1 MFQANKL
8 SVLKCSFLG
17 LILLLNACKTDKEE
31 RLESIQAAQDHQ
43 ANNELQAALAELEA
57 LNARFPKDSEI
68 LHLIGQTHALLKDPL
83 FAAFFTEQ
91 AAELQPLNPELR
103 YEVYLHAKAADLPY
117 GDHLK
122 QLSQLDA
129 QMMRPN
135 MWLEL
140 AIALE
145 QANELTAALDA
156 FLTANNADPELLD
169 KDAQVSI
176 GDLYLRLDNLSQ
188 AESWL
193 QRAEKVKGAANQR
206 LLSGLLQLAI
216 IKKDWP
222 AAEKQI
228 EALEKAFPDYL
239 DGSDLSQARQAIAE
253 WRSKKEAAERAL
265 AEQKAAI
272 EAKQAEEDSPAENS
286 TTETVNTVTE
296 SKASLSEEVATAE
309 ALAFSP
315 AIEYYQAPAEVT
327 SETTESQM
335 ATSSAKNSDPE
346 KIAPTTPSP
355 AERITDIMK
364 QAEQAEI
371 DNDRTQ
377 AIELYWEAI
386 AIDNQRATIWSRLA
400 QAYRMDQQL
409 KNAEST
415 ALEAIRLATN
425 NVNYTLDYLR
435 IVQNSKAPK
444 AFLLELETAY
454 ARFPL
459 SPEITLSLARAYQ
472 RISTDEDAARQFY
485 QRFID
490 IAPAHPLRSEAESA
504 LQLLQ

>member
-1 MFQANKL
+1 MFQTIKS
-8 SVLKCSFLG
+8 SVLKCGFLG

-31 RLESIQAAQDHQ
+31 RLEGIQAAQHHQ
-43 ANNELQAALAELEA
+43 ANNQLQAALAELEA

-68 LHLIGQTHALLKDPL
+68 LHLIGQTHAQLKDPL

-103 YEVYLHAKAADLPY
+103 YEVYLHAKAAELPY

-122 QLSQLDA
+122 KLSQLDA

-140 AIALE
+140 GIALE
-145 QANELTAALDA
+145 QANELAAALDA

-169 KDAQVSI
+169 KEAQVSI
-176 GDLYLRLDNLSQ
+176 GDLYLQLENLSQ

-193 QRAEKVKGAANQR
+193 KKAEKIKGAPKQR
-206 LLSGLLQLAI
+206 LHSSLLRLAI

-228 EALEKAFPDYL
+228 EALDKSFPSYL
-239 DGSDLSQARQAIAE
+239 DGSDLSQARQAIVE
-253 WRSKKEAAERAL
+253 WRTKKEAAERAL
-265 AEQKAAI
+265 AEQKASIGAQ
-272 EAKQAEEDSPAENS
+272 QAEENSPTENS
-286 TTETVNTVTE
+286 TTEMENTVTE

-309 ALAFSP
+309 ALAFAP
-315 AIEYYQAPAEVT
+315 AIEYYQAPAEET
-327 SETTESQM
+327 PDTTESQM
-335 ATSSAKNSDPE
+335 ADTSTNNNDPE
-346 KIAPTTPSP
+346 TIAPTSPSP
-355 AERITDIMK
+355 AERITDIMA

-371 DNDRTQ
+371 DNDHKR

-386 AIDNQRATIWSRLA
+386 AIDNQSAAIWSQLA

-425 NVNYTLDYLR
+425 NINYTLDYLR

-444 AFLLELETAY
+444 AFLVELETAY

-472 RISTDEDAARQFY
+472 RMSTDKDAARQFF

-490 IAPAHPLRSEAESA
+490 IAPAHPLRPEAESA